1 MIQIKQVVIY
11 GHKLHSHTHSYIH
24 NGFYI
29 AFKHLGYNTYYFDDN
44 DDVSSHD
51 FSNTLFITE
60 HQVNKKIPLRND
72 CLYLTHY
79 IDEGD
84 YVGVPKEN
92 IIILK
97 VSLRDFYECDK
108 GKNLNYV
115 ELNYDDIKHEYHAL
129 DNDGYNCLYMYWATD
144 LLPEE
149 IDKNMQNLNN
159 MQIENKVHFVGLPT
173 HIWRDFY
180 NICVINNIPFIRYGS
195 SFDSKSN
202 LNVSVEDNMKLIQK
216 SMLAPALQDNNQ
228 VECKYIPCR
237 IFKNISYGKMGI
249 TNNKVVDDLFDNQLL
264 YDSDINNLIRKSLE
278 FELKKDKNDHIL
290 QLMKVVRDKH
300 TYINRVNTIAKY
312 MKQYTIFFINTNTN
326 TNTNTK
332 KNKKNKNK
340 KNKNKKK

>member
-1 MIQIKQVVIY
+1 MIEIKQVVIY

-29 AFKHLGYNTYYFDDN
+29 AFKHLGYKTYYFDDN
-44 DDVSSHD
+44 DDVSNHD

-115 ELNYDDIKHEYHAL
+115 ELNYDDIKHEYYAV

-149 IDKNMQNLNN
+149 IDKNMQNLN
-159 MQIENKVHFVGLPT
+159 MI
-173 HIWRDFY
+173 
-180 NICVINNIPFIRYGS
+180 
-195 SFDSKSN
+195 
-202 LNVSVEDNMKLIQK
+202 
-216 SMLAPALQDNNQ
+216 
-228 VECKYIPCR
+228 
-237 IFKNISYGKMGI
+237 
-249 TNNKVVDDLFDNQLL
+249 
-264 YDSDINNLIRKSLE
+264 
-278 FELKKDKNDHIL
+278 
-290 QLMKVVRDKH
+290 
-300 TYINRVNTIAKY
+300 
-312 MKQYTIFFINTNTN
+312 
-326 TNTNTK
+326 
-332 KNKKNKNK
+332 
-340 KNKNKKK
+340 